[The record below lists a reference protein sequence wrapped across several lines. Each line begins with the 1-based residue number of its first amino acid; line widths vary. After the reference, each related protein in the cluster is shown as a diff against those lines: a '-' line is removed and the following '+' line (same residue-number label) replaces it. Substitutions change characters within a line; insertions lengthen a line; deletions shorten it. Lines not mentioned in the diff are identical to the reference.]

1 MSTARIF
8 LFARPMD
15 DRDRD
20 ERLALLGV
28 TESPDVP
35 YHPPAAT
42 EAELDKRRA
51 EHEADLI
58 VAAALAGH
66 NGIGCMDGFLCEE
79 MAVWVPPDLPTAPPK
94 PSRLRRQASVLWR
107 RSVRF
112 ITGAHLFK

>member
-1 MSTARIF
+1 MSTARVF

-28 TESPDVP
+28 TESPYVP
-35 YHPPAAT
+35 HHPPAAT
-42 EAELDKRRA
+42 EADLDKRRA

-79 MAVWVPPDLPTAPPK
+79 MSVWVPPDLPTKP
-94 PSRLRRQASVLWR
+94 PSRTARRVRVLWR
-107 RSVRF
+107 RFVRF
-112 ITGAHLFK
+112 FTAPRLFE

>member
-1 MSTARIF
+1 MSTARVF

-28 TESPDVP
+28 TESPDTP
-35 YHPPAAT
+35 YRVPAAT
-42 EAELDKRRA
+42 EAELDRRRA

-66 NGIGCMDGFLCEE
+66 NGIGYMDGFLCEE
-79 MAVWVPPDLPTAPPK
+79 MAVWAPPDLPAAPP
-94 PSRLRRQASVLWR
+94 SRFARRARVLWR
-107 RSVRF
+107 RFVRF
-112 ITGAHLFK
+112 MTVPHLFE

>member
-1 MSTARIF
+1 MSTARVF

-15 DRDRD
+15 ERDRD

-28 TESPDVP
+28 TESPYVP
-35 YHPPAAT
+35 HHPPAAT
-42 EAELDKRRA
+42 EADLDKRRA

-58 VAAALAGH
+58 VAAALSRH

-79 MAVWVPPDLPTAPPK
+79 MAVWVPPDLPAK

-107 RSVRF
+107 RFVRF

>member
-1 MSTARIF
+1 MSTARVF

-28 TESPDVP
+28 TESPHIP
-35 YHPPAAT
+35 HHIPAAT

-79 MAVWVPPDLPTAPPK
+79 MAVWAPPDKPTK
-94 PSRLRRQASVLWR
+94 PSRFARRARVLWR
-107 RSVRF
+107 RMVRF
-112 ITGAHLFK
+112 MTAPQLFE